1 MRNQKAKNM
10 AFFDNEDDDASEE
23 KPNIELFENFYK
35 NGVYVFFTVEQWE
48 ACYNYYL
55 YDCNKVDYKILDFII
70 VEALA
75 QHNYSVF
82 FALRAAEL
90 LSRQNRFKESMEKV
104 SHAMTLSPNDYEVY
118 ECAAHIY
125 EHFKQYEIAIKYY
138 KLAAQKGADSFDI
151 RFQLALCYVNCNQRK
166 IALKYFT
173 QLSLM
178 QPKNEFVLDHIAII
192 IFDEEWHEE
201 GKHIFEKVIDIHPYS
216 ETAWHYFG
224 NCLLALDD
232 IENAIWAQE
241 MVIAINQDSYI
252 GYFGLANCLQE
263 NEAYVKA
270 IEQYHFL
277 MTNYGSDTNL
287 YCNMAYCYEKL
298 GHYEKSRKYYRNCIA
313 MDAKCPQAWHGIG
326 MTLLAEDKIKE
337 TLYFFKMAYK
347 FDKHDDSQYGL
358 SLAAAYMANDEMKK
372 AEDLFEKLL
381 TIFPE
386 DFEVWLDYSMLYSEQ
401 KDFEKAIDLLQTALF
416 YLPDCHQINYRIA
429 AILIKM
435 KKNEHAVAFL
445 EKGLKKNFSDHDLIY
460 IFEPKFKKHKA
471 LQLIINNYK
480 K

>member
-1 MRNQKAKNM
+1 M
-10 AFFDNEDDDASEE
+10 AFFDNDDDDESSEE
-23 KPNIELFENFYK
+23 KPNIHLFENFYK
-35 NGVYVFFTVEQWE
+35 NGEYVFFTVDQWE

-104 SHAMTLSPNDYEVY
+104 SHAMTLSPSDFEVY

-125 EHFKQYEIAIKYY
+125 EHFKKYEIAIKYY
-138 KLAAQKGADSFDI
+138 KLAAQKGADGFDI
-151 RFQLALCYVNCNQRK
+151 RFQLALCYLNCNKRET
-166 IALKYFT
+166 ALKYFT
-173 QLSLM
+173 QLTVM

-192 IFDEEWHEE
+192 VFDEEWFAQ
-201 GKHIFEKVIDIHPYS
+201 GKQIFENVIDNHPYS
-216 ETAWHYFG
+216 ESAWHYLG
-224 NCLLALDD
+224 NCFLAMDD
-232 IENAIWAQE
+232 IVNAIWAQE
-241 MVIAINQDSYI
+241 MVIAINEDSYI

-263 NEAYVKA
+263 NEDYVKA

-277 MTNYGSDTNL
+277 MTQYGSDTNL

-298 GHYEKSRKYYRNCIA
+298 EHFEKARKYYRKSIA
-313 MDAKCPQAWHGIG
+313 MDAKCAQAWHGIG

-337 TLYFFKMAYK
+337 TLYFFKTAYK
-347 FDKHDDSQYGL
+347 FDKHQNSQFGL
-358 SLAAAYMANDEMKK
+358 SLAAAYMDNDEMEK
-372 AEDLFEKLL
+372 AQKIFEKLL
-381 TIFPE
+381 TVFPE

-401 KDFEKAIDLLQTALF
+401 KNYERALDLLQTALF

-460 IFEPKFKKHKA
+460 IFEPKFKKHKE
-471 LQLIINNYK
+471 LQMIIKNYK